1 VSLQHTIRD
10 LRSFYGLLPSPPEDL
25 FAFFVWEVISDGA
38 PSARRDLAWQALKR
52 IPALTPDAMF
62 RAQPKKLDEAIG
74 LAGPHKDQRLEKLRA
89 GIGELRRHREFEN
102 LVEPPRGRLFAA
114 ARALARIPHLDRAA
128 RHRALLFV
136 GKFRV
141 LPVDDGVARVAF
153 RLGLAREGTV
163 RAARRALAAELPPD
177 IDAYREATLYLG
189 HHATHA
195 CVAQAPHCHVC
206 PLNAGCPAARAS
218 TV

>member
-1 VSLQHTIRD
+1 
-10 LRSFYGLLPSPPEDL
+10 
-25 FAFFVWEVISDGA
+25 
-38 PSARRDLAWQALKR
+38 
-52 IPALTPDAMF
+52 MF
-62 RAQPKKLDEAIG
+62 RATPKKLVDAIG
-74 LAGPHKDQRLEKLRA
+74 LAGPHKEERLEKLRA
-89 GIGELRRHREFEN
+89 VIGELRRHREFEN
-102 LVEPPRGRLFAA
+102 QVEPPRGRLLGA
-114 ARALARIPHLDRAA
+114 ARTLARMPHLDRAA

-141 LPVDDGVARVAF
+141 LPVDEGIARVAF
-153 RLGLAREGTV
+153 RLGLVREGTV
-163 RAARRALAAELPPD
+163 RAARRALAGALAPD